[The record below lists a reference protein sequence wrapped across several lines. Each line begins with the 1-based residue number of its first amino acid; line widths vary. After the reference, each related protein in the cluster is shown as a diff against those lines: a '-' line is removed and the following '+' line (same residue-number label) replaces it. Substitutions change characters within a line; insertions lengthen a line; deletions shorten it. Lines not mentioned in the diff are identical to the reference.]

1 MVKEGSDNL
10 KISKFRVLII
20 VYRAFLL
27 EADVPDIS
35 LDRFYLSFKRDRA
48 AIPGFVCQ

>member
-35 LDRFYLSFKRDRA
+35 LDLLLSFFT
-48 AIPGFVCQ
+48 PNQ

>member
-1 MVKEGSDNL
+1 MTKEYSNNL

-27 EADVPDIS
+27 ETDVPDIG
-35 LDRFYLSFKRDRA
+35 LDRFYLSFKRERFFKLLDSVR
-48 AIPGFVCQ
+48 